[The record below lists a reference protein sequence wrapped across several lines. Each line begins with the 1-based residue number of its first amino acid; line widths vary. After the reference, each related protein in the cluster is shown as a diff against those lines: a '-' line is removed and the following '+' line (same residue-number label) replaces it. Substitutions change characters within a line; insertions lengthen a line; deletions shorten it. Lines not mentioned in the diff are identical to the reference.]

1 MSNSKHSVHVLNL
14 PAGYFGMVLGTIG
27 MGFAWRYAS
36 QIWPVTHWFGDGL
49 VILAMMI
56 WGLLTLAFITRLIR
70 FPHSVIAEI
79 RHPVMSSFVS
89 LFPATTMLVAMGF
102 VPWCRPLAMGL
113 FSVGVVIQ
121 LVYAAW
127 QTAGLWRGSHPQ
139 EATTPGLYLPTVAN
153 NFISA
158 MACGALGYTDA
169 GLVFLGAG
177 VFSWL
182 SLEPVILQRL
192 RSAGELPTAMRT
204 SLGIQLAPALV
215 ACSAWLSVNGGESD
229 TLAKML
235 FGYGLLQLLFM
246 LRLMPWYLSQPFN
259 ASFWS
264 FSFGVSALATTGLHL
279 GHASPSGFFHTL
291 ALPLFI
297 FTNVIIALLLVR
309 TFALLMQG
317 KLLIRTERAAL
328 LKSEDKK

>member
-1 MSNSKHSVHVLNL
+1 MQSDKVLNL
-14 PAGYFGMVLGTIG
+14 PAGYFGIVLGTIG

-36 QIWPVTHWFGDGL
+36 QVWQVSHWLGDGL
-49 VILAMMI
+49 VILAMII
-56 WGLLTLAFITRLIR
+56 WGLLTSAFIARLIR
-70 FPHSVIAEI
+70 FPHSVLAEV
-79 RHPVMSSFVS
+79 RHPVLSSFVS
-89 LFPATTMLVAMGF
+89 LFPATTMLVAIGF
-102 VPWCRPLAMGL
+102 VPWFRPLAVCL
-113 FSVGVVIQ
+113 FSFGVVVQ
-121 LVYAAW
+121 LAYAAW
-127 QTAGLWRGSHPQ
+127 QTAGLWRGSHPE

-158 MACGALGYTDA
+158 MACGALGYTDT

-192 RSAGELPTAMRT
+192 RSSGELPTALRT

-215 ACSAWLSVNGGESD
+215 ACSAWLSVNGGEGD

-279 GHASPSGFFHTL
+279 GSGSDNGFFHTL
-291 ALPLFI
+291 AVPLFI
-297 FTNVIIALLLVR
+297 FTNFIIAILLIR

-317 KLLIRTERAAL
+317 KLLVRTERAVLMKA
-328 LKSEDKK
+328 EDKE

>member
-1 MSNSKHSVHVLNL
+1 MQSDKVLNL
-14 PAGYFGMVLGTIG
+14 PAGYFGIVLGTIG

-36 QIWPVTHWFGDGL
+36 QVWQVSHWLGDGL
-49 VILAMMI
+49 VILAMII
-56 WGLLTLAFITRLIR
+56 WGLLTSAFITRLIR
-70 FPHSVIAEI
+70 FPHSVLAEV
-79 RHPVMSSFVS
+79 RHPVFSF
-89 LFPATTMLVAMGF
+89 
-102 VPWCRPLAMGL
+102 
-113 FSVGVVIQ
+113 GVVVQ
-121 LVYAAW
+121 LAYAAW
-127 QTAGLWRGSHPQ
+127 QTAGLWRGSHPE

-192 RSAGELPTAMRT
+192 RSSGELPTALRT

-215 ACSAWLSVNGGESD
+215 ACSAWLSVNGGEGD

-264 FSFGVSALATTGLHL
+264 FSFGVSAQATTG
-279 GHASPSGFFHTL
+279 
-291 ALPLFI
+291 
-297 FTNVIIALLLVR
+297 
-309 TFALLMQG
+309 
-317 KLLIRTERAAL
+317 
-328 LKSEDKK
+328 